1 MRPARTGG
9 LALLLVVGPVSI
21 EGLGGES
28 WAETSGSAGVP
39 AAVRLGEKVSRLGA
53 INVPREDL
61 NQFIDLGFDLIARV
75 RLGQASNE
83 TQQDIHAML
92 KARGIEYFD
101 VGLAS
106 TRLSD
111 LDRIPPD
118 RKLLKRGPG
127 QNKYVNQ
134 DCVCAGWDEPYRFQ
148 GQKLFRK
155 LAGESVDGIILEDFL
170 HRALCYCDGC
180 EKDYRHDTGAAG
192 FPVQVHPTPHYEDTA
207 SFDQSLI
214 AWDQQRTARH
224 LGILSEPVHQAGKKL
239 AVAGVSRWII
249 GPQAAQQVDYVMFY
263 TYYAGRRL
271 PPNFTRNWKYWHD
284 HLIPN
289 NLWIVFGYFREYYTC
304 HTRLMV
310 ANLPDGVNLAFWAC
324 QRQAVDA
331 STREDPLYARDVA
344 STHLV
349 PIRIGV
355 FDSQPTRAFRGK
367 EGDLWREQHVDK
379 VVVGLE
385 RLGFDATPISV
396 LDNLDELELLYL
408 EDVEC
413 LSIADINRIR
423 EARIPVLVT
432 GLTGARDEKGR
443 LWEDADVDL
452 VGNNAKDLLLRLPSP
467 VTLSSRRLNIET
479 QRLSLE
485 HPWFE
490 FMFETYSPKRGDL
503 ARPRPYTD
511 ASLYHGVR
519 KYQISLIPSRVY
531 GEFLGHAVVARHAG
545 RPLAFSSETR
555 EPMIVHDP
563 NARQVYSSVRFSDYV
578 NTNDLTEC
586 GFGYEMRQFC
596 FLQIIDALTLE
607 KRGVT
612 IDPYLM
618 TAVRRSK
625 KGFFL
630 TIGNIHDEP
639 RTATVTL
646 AQAPK
651 GVRINHQPY
660 DKWTGRRIPL
670 PPIGAKDAM
679 QVYIDGP

>member
-1 MRPARTGG
+1 
-9 LALLLVVGPVSI
+9 V
-21 EGLGGES
+21 
-28 WAETSGSAGVP
+28 
-39 AAVRLGEKVSRLGA
+39 
-53 INVPREDL
+53 
-61 NQFIDLGFDLIARV
+61 
-75 RLGQASNE
+75 
-83 TQQDIHAML
+83 
-92 KARGIEYFD
+92 
-101 VGLAS
+101 
-106 TRLSD
+106 
-111 LDRIPPD
+111 
-118 RKLLKRGPG
+118 
-127 QNKYVNQ
+127 
-134 DCVCAGWDEPYRFQ
+134 
-148 GQKLFRK
+148 LFR
-155 LAGESVDGIILEDFL
+155 S
-170 HRALCYCDGC
+170 
-180 EKDYRHDTGAAG
+180 
-192 FPVQVHPTPHYEDTA
+192 
-207 SFDQSLI
+207 
-214 AWDQQRTARH
+214 
-224 LGILSEPVHQAGKKL
+224 
-239 AVAGVSRWII
+239 
-249 GPQAAQQVDYVMFY
+249 
-263 TYYAGRRL
+263 
-271 PPNFTRNWKYWHD
+271 
-284 HLIPN
+284 
-289 NLWIVFGYFREYYTC
+289 
-304 HTRLMV
+304 
-310 ANLPDGVNLAFWAC
+310 
-324 QRQAVDA
+324 
-331 STREDPLYARDVA
+331 
-344 STHLV
+344 
-349 PIRIGV
+349 
-355 FDSQPTRAFRGK
+355 
-367 EGDLWREQHVDK
+367 
-379 VVVGLE
+379 
-385 RLGFDATPISV
+385 
-396 LDNLDELELLYL
+396 
-408 EDVEC
+408 
-413 LSIADINRIR
+413 
-423 EARIPVLVT
+423 
-432 GLTGARDEKGR
+432 
-443 LWEDADVDL
+443 L